1 MENRIA
7 KIEEH
12 IVTINHELGVVM
24 GKTSIILWVVGA
36 TFLAVVGK
44 IVYDILLGG

>member
-1 MENRIA
+1 MEKRIA

-12 IVTINHELGVVM
+12 IVTINHELGIVIGQLDSM
-24 GKTSIILWVVGA
+24 KWLIRG

-44 IVYDILLGG
+44 IVYDILIT